1 MTQQRPVLGLGP
13 HGEFA
18 ASVEQL
24 QLEPK
29 KIELARAAA
38 YRVALVLHT
47 TASDWSKLQIEG
59 ISTTLA
65 RFGASLIEIIDCA
78 FSAERQIEALGRLRS
93 ERPDAVLSIP
103 VDTVATAD
111 AHRNLAA
118 AGITL
123 VLMDNV
129 PAGLLARRHYA
140 SVVSADNFGNG
151 QLAAELLSGAV
162 PRGGSVGVVGFG
174 VDFFVTNEREL
185 GFRKWLKEHR
195 PDVKT
200 RHIVFPEPD
209 SAGDAVTR
217 FLAEQAVDAFFVVWD
232 DPAMDVVDA
241 LRRLGRSVPI
251 TTVDLGERV
260 ARELASGGLIH
271 GVAAQLPFDQGVA
284 EATTAIMAL
293 VGEEPPPW
301 IALPGVAV
309 TRSNILEAYSAVWH
323 RPAPPNL
330 AAAVGAPATR

>member
-24 QLEPK
+24 QLEPQ
-29 KIELARAAA
+29 KIERARAAA

-65 RFGASLIEIIDCA
+65 QFGASVVEIIDCD
-78 FSAERQIEALGRLRS
+78 FSAKRQIEALRQLRS

-103 VDTVATAD
+103 VDTVATAE
-111 AHRNLAA
+111 AHLELAA

-129 PAGLLARRHYA
+129 PAGLLARKHYA

-162 PRGGSVGVVGFG
+162 RRGGSVGIVGFG

-209 SAGDAVTR
+209 SAGEAVIQ
-217 FLAEQAVDAFFVVWD
+217 FLADQAVDAFFVVWD

-241 LRRLGRSVPI
+241 LRRLGRSAPI

-260 ARELASGGLIH
+260 ARELAGGGLIC

-293 VGEEPPPW
+293 VDQEPPPW
-301 IALPGVAV
+301 IALPGLPV

-330 AAAVGAPATR
+330 IAAVDAPPMR